1 MRFKEKEANV
11 GRICQ
16 SDNEIGLDAKRHRGI
31 ETKFV
36 TENMLL
42 NLAPMVGEEAIVHE
56 RLASVTSASAG
67 EIFIN
72 KKRVARIKSTFL
84 SHLVLILVSLISVFP
99 FIWLISTSL
108 KGNSENIFAYP
119 PQIIPQDFTWANYTG
134 VWDKVNFIG
143 YFINSMIVAG
153 GTVVLN
159 LILSAMAGYPLARME
174 FKGKKITFFAILATI
189 MIPFQAIMLPVYL
202 ITLKLHLTDNVNNFA
217 GFMGLIMPFAVSAFG
232 IFLMRQAFLGIPK
245 EMEEAAIVDG
255 CNVFQVFWKVLM
267 PMVKPSLA
275 VLAIFTFIGSW
286 GEFLWPSIVLT
297 KESMYTLPVGVNNL
311 QGMFSSNWRFIA
323 AGSILSTIPILIFFL
338 AMQRYFISGE
348 NEGAVKG

>member
-1 MRFKEKEANV
+1 MKFKNFW
-11 GRICQ
+11 IHFILITI
-16 SDNEIGLDAKRHRGI
+16 S
-31 ETKFV
+31 
-36 TENMLL
+36 LL
-42 NLAPMVGEEAIVHE
+42 SI
-56 RLASVTSASAG
+56 
-67 EIFIN
+67 
-72 KKRVARIKSTFL
+72 
-84 SHLVLILVSLISVFP
+84 FP

-108 KGNSENIFAYP
+108 KGQAENIFAYP
-119 PQIIPQDFTWANYTG
+119 PQIIPTDFTWTNYTG
-134 VWDKVNFIG
+134 VWGKVDFIR

-153 GTVVLN
+153 GTVILN

-174 FKGKKITFFAILATI
+174 FKGKKITFFAVLATI

-202 ITLKLHLTDNVNNFA
+202 ITLKLNLVDSVGSIA
-217 GFMGLIMPFAVSAFG
+217 GFMGLILPFAVNAFG

-255 CNVFQVFWKVLM
+255 CNVFQIFWKVLL

-297 KESMYTLPVGVNNL
+297 KESMYTLPIGVNNL

-338 AMQRYFISGE
+338 CMQRYFISGE

>member
-1 MRFKEKEANV
+1 MKK
-11 GRICQ
+11 
-16 SDNEIGLDAKRHRGI
+16 
-31 ETKFV
+31 
-36 TENMLL
+36 LL
-42 NLAPMVGEEAIVHE
+42 GKI
-56 RLASVTSASAG
+56 
-67 EIFIN
+67 
-72 KKRVARIKSTFL
+72 STH
-84 SHLVLILVSLISVFP
+84 SVLIFVSLLSIFP

-108 KGNSENIFAYP
+108 KGAGENIFAYP
-119 PQIIPQDFTWANYTG
+119 PTIIPQDFTFENYVG
-134 VWDKVNFIG
+134 VWNKVNLLG
-143 YFINSMIVAG
+143 YFFNSMIVAG

-174 FKGKKITFFAILATI
+174 FKGKKVTFFAILATI

-202 ITLKLHLTDNVNNFA
+202 ITIKLHLIDSVNNVA
-217 GFMGLIMPFAVSAFG
+217 GFIGLIMPFAVSAFG
-232 IFLMRQAFLGIPK
+232 IFLMRQAFLTIPK

-255 CNVFQVFWKVLM
+255 CNVFQLFWKVLL

-297 KESMYTLPVGVNNL
+297 KESLYTLPVGVNNL

-323 AGSILSTIPILIFFL
+323 AGSIISTIPIIIFFL
-338 AMQRYFISGE
+338 AMQRYFISGQ